1 MKEAPRTSTVQTA
14 SAIVRTER
22 NLTVNFGGGRRRRK
36 HKIARPI
43 AHASLPVPRT
53 DFQVRHPGD
62 PIGQFTAT
70 FYLAEFGP
78 NGAPTNDFENW
89 EDFQRLI
96 ESMTNGP
103 TPIALPIYH
112 PDLARNKFAEVS
124 SGGVGGLVHD
134 GNGGATVT
142 VKFIEYK
149 PPKPKPAAVA
159 KAKPGGGKAAA
170 PGKPAKPDPNAAAK
184 AELAQLTALARQP

>member
-1 MKEAPRTSTVQTA
+1 M
-14 SAIVRTER
+14 
-22 NLTVNFGGGRRRRK
+22 
-36 HKIARPI
+36 
-43 AHASLPVPRT
+43 
-53 DFQVRHPGD
+53 
-62 PIGQFTAT
+62 
-70 FYLAEFGP
+70 
-78 NGAPTNDFENW
+78 
-89 EDFQRLI
+89 
-96 ESMTNGP
+96 
-103 TPIALPIYH
+103 
-112 PDLARNKFAEVS
+112 
-124 SGGVGGLVHD
+124 GGLVHD